1 LLTFALALPRNHTR
15 REESPFAGM
24 ETVATI
30 LYARL
35 RNVLPTC
42 NAMPPHL
49 SAGFVD
55 ELRGVLESPISRQKG
70 IIVQRRP
77 DSILAIFAN
86 DPNEKPDHARRA
98 LHAATLAVYETD
110 ALNRRNAERL
120 RHDAPP
126 VTVAAGVHLGRV
138 EVAPAAR
145 GTSGAVRATGE
156 AVEIARALECTAPDV
171 GWSIVASDEACRAAG
186 ARIESGRFGSVA
198 MPDESF
204 VNIAEVTGLAPQKN
218 SRSAPAIYQALRDAI
233 AANQKQYDRPQDFA
247 RAATAAAQ
255 AAGLHFSIEGYR
267 ILKKIGEGGMAS
279 IYLAADGTGEPQV
292 LKVMRIVGEG
302 DNDHLQRFI
311 QEFALLAQVQ
321 HPNVAHI
328 HRQGF
333 SSGHAYIA
341 MEYFSRGDLRARIAA
356 GVAPGAAISY
366 VKQTAAAL
374 GAIHEAGIVHRD
386 LKPDNLML
394 RKDGSL
400 ALADFGV
407 AKHVGMLITDTA
419 HGEVVGT
426 PYYLSP
432 EQATAQPVD
441 QRCDLYSLG
450 VILFEMLT
458 GQKPYR
464 ASTAEELLD
473 LHANAPVPQL
483 PQPHES
489 LQPILD
495 QLMAKDREERYSSA
509 QALLDDCARLGL

>member
-1 LLTFALALPRNHTR
+1 
-15 REESPFAGM
+15 M

-35 RNVLPTC
+35 RNVVPTS
-42 NAMPPHL
+42 NAMPANL
-49 SAGFVD
+49 SSSFVD
-55 ELRGVLESPISRQKG
+55 ELRAVLETPVTRQNG
-70 IIVQRRP
+70 VVVQRRP
-77 DSILAIFAN
+77 DSILAVFAN
-86 DPNEKPDHARRA
+86 DPSEKPDHARRA
-98 LHAATLAVYETD
+98 LHAATLAVYET
-110 ALNRRNAERL
+110 AELNRRNAARL
-120 RHDAPP
+120 RQSAPP
-126 VTVAAGVHLGRV
+126 LTVAAGVHLGRV
-138 EVAPAAR
+138 EVAPAPR
-145 GTSGAVRATGE
+145 GTSGAVRAIGE

-186 ARIESGRFGSVA
+186 PRIESGRFGSLA
-198 MPDESF
+198 LPDESF
-204 VNIAEVTGLAPQKN
+204 VNIAEVTGLMPLPT
-218 SRSAPAIYQALRDAI
+218 SRSSPEIYQAVRDAI
-233 AANQKQYDRPQDFA
+233 AMNQKYYDRPQDFA
-247 RAATAAAQ
+247 HAATAAAQ
-255 AAGLHFSIEGYR
+255 AGGLHFSIEGYR

-279 IYLAADGTGEPQV
+279 IYLAADATGEPQV
-292 LKVMRIVGEG
+292 LKVMRIVGDA

-321 HPNVAHI
+321 HPNVARI

-356 GVAPGAAISY
+356 GIGTEGALSY

-374 GAIHEAGIVHRD
+374 DAIHQAGIVHRD

-394 RKDGSL
+394 RKDGTL
-400 ALADFGV
+400 ALADFGI
-407 AKHVGMLITDTA
+407 AKHVGMVITDTA

-450 VILFEMLT
+450 VILCEMLT
-458 GQKPYR
+458 GRKPYR

-473 LHANAPVPQL
+473 LHANAPVPEL
-483 PQPHES
+483 APPHDV
-489 LQPILD
+489 LQPVLD
-495 QLMAKDREERYSSA
+495 RLMAKDRDQRYPSA
-509 QALLDDCARLGL
+509 RAFLDDCAKRGL